1 MKIYEKKPWSREER
15 ALLEKY
21 SRKATARELT
31 AFLTNRNEGAIRKK
45 ISDRRKRGWRE

>member
-31 AFLTNRNEGAIRKK
+31 AFLPNRTEGAIRKQ
-45 ISDRRKRGWRE
+45 ISYLRKRGWRV

>member
-1 MKIYEKKPWSREER
+1 MKNYEKKPWTREER

-31 AFLTNRNEGAIRKK
+31 AFLPNRTEGAIRKQ
-45 ISDRRKRGWRE
+45 ITYLRKRGWRV